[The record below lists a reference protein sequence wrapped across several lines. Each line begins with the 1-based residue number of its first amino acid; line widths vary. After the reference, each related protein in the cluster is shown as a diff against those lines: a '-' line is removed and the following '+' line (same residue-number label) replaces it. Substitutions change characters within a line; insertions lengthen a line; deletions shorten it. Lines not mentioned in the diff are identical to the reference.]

1 MFGVFVIA
9 SRLAPVPDASADA
22 ISGGILIPGLNML
35 RIFAIRSI
43 GVSIVL
49 RNQIGFIG
57 FLFCLGDYVQ
67 KIRRIKKIYKEQ
79 NSKYKKE
86 VCFMKSR
93 KKKSLTKRPGIA
105 PLSGGFMIM
114 SIVGF
119 LISAYLVYDAD
130 KTWGLSF
137 CLIFTLMFVASL
149 ISMTY
154 APVSEYSYFRNK

>member
-1 MFGVFVIA
+1 MHGTKESEGIYRFFA
-9 SRLAPVPDASADA
+9 LWRRLS
-22 ISGGILIPGLNML
+22 SKTG
-35 RIFAIRSI
+35 
-43 GVSIVL
+43 
-49 RNQIGFIG
+49 
-57 FLFCLGDYVQ
+57 
-67 KIRRIKKIYKEQ
+67 RIKKIYKEQ

-86 VCFMKSR
+86 VYFMKSR
-93 KKKSLTKRPGIA
+93 KKKSLIKRPGIA

-114 SIVGF
+114 SIIGF

-154 APVSEYSYFRNK
+154 APVSEYSYFRKK